1 MLFSLAE
8 KRSSNLTM
16 EFSKVLLS
24 SNQNRASMIMEFS
37 PSLMST
43 NEKQALLLMN
53 FSTILISN
61 NRAVGKQRK
70 HQIRDNVED
79 SDEDDF
85 YHWRRKYKR
94 PKRRR
99 VTRGR
104 TPGERQETPSG
115 GQQTET
121 ITIRPSAYE
130 TATEYTIAR
139 VRKSTQT
146 GGRTTRRRRIERTR
160 SETNRRSHK
169 LEAKAGKEATACFVF
184 ESRFGKFVRRD
195 QLKTFRKERYG
206 SY

>member
-1 MLFSLAE
+1 MSNGAVLRKSGVALKRTNTPKKRAPGQIAAPPTPWDLKRKLLANQP
-8 KRSSNLTM
+8 SSSQGTTDTY
-16 EFSKVLLS
+16 K
-24 SNQNRASMIMEFS
+24 
-37 PSLMST
+37 ST
-43 NEKQALLLMN
+43 
-53 FSTILISN
+53 
-61 NRAVGKQRK
+61 VGKQRK

-195 QLKTFRKERYG
+195 QLKTLRKERYG